1 MVPLRTLPVVSCANQ
16 HQRSGTA
23 QAHME
28 CLRPC
33 RAISGA
39 PADNLRWATEDHN
52 PMPTDHYWS
61 EIVIAVV
68 MAVIEIVKVVRIV
81 EW

>member
-1 MVPLRTLPVVSCANQ
+1 MVPLRTLPVVLCAN
-16 HQRSGTA
+16 QRSGTV

-28 CLRPC
+28 CLHPC

-39 PADNLRWATEDHN
+39 PADNLSWAREDHN

-68 MAVIEIVKVVRIV
+68 MAVIEIVMVLRTV
-81 EW
+81 E

>member
-1 MVPLRTLPVVSCANQ
+1 MVPLRTLAIVLCAN
-16 HQRSGTA
+16 QRSGTA

-39 PADNLRWATEDHN
+39 PADNLSWEREDHN

-68 MAVIEIVKVVRIV
+68 TAVIEIVMVVRIV